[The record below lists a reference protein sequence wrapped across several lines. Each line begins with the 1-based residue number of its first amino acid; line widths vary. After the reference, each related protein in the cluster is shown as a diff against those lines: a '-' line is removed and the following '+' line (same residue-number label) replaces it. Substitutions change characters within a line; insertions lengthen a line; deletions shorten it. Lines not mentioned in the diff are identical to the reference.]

1 MGEIVQE
8 VWARYGLWAIVL
20 GDRVWRGGARERLP
34 QDHGGDR
41 LRPACEGSGRAEDG
55 RDQGDRQCR
64 SARGQPEGGAGERG
78 RVRVVGANGRSRP
91 RGVGCCT
98 GTSALGSRV
107 ALYLTDSSIWIGARH
122 HAGSYLPGLLAE
134 RIRADEVAVCIPI
147 ALEVL
152 AGPPNAA
159 ALEEAWQV
167 LWQNL
172 RWLPV
177 REAEM
182 ERARELL
189 FELARTTAG

>member
-1 MGEIVQE
+1 M
-8 VWARYGLWAIVL
+8 
-20 GDRVWRGGARERLP
+20 
-34 QDHGGDR
+34 
-41 LRPACEGSGRAEDG
+41 
-55 RDQGDRQCR
+55 
-64 SARGQPEGGAGERG
+64 
-78 RVRVVGANGRSRP
+78 
-91 RGVGCCT
+91 
-98 GTSALGSRV
+98 

-189 FELARTTAG
+189 FELARTTAGAHRRPAIDYIVAACAEGYGQQVTVWHWDRDLRVICDHAGIPHEAEHERAKANGLDVEPREEARTPRRSS